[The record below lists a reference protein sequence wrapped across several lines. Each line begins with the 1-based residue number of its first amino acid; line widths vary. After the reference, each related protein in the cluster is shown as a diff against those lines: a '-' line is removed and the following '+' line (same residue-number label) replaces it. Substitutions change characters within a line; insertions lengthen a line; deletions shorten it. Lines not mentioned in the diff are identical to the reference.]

1 MSFLFFFFS
10 LSLTLAFSD
19 IFLLAV
25 QLNAIQNLS
34 ELKISIIIIIR
45 RGGRV
50 PFSREKEK
58 KKTYKVR
65 RKKSRARTSRS
76 NTNGNSILPTNQ
88 RTRRNRKFIRLSITP
103 IRTTRH
109 TTTIDSSRSSRN
121 SATPAIDNHRRA
133 ARSKRKSSSNTQCR
147 SSELTRRESE
157 RDGLRAIDAL
167 ENCHGHVCE
176 RGAADGVSQRS
187 P

>member
-1 MSFLFFFFS
+1 MRKGCLSYFSFLSLF
-10 LSLTLAFSD
+10 LSLLLRHFS
-19 IFLLAV
+19 FSGT
-25 QLNAIQNLS
+25 IQCNPKS
-34 ELKISIIIIIR
+34 VRIRISHYHHQG
-45 RGGRV
+45 RGG
-50 PFSREKEK
+50 K
-58 KKTYKVR
+58 KTTYKVR

-88 RTRRNRKFIRLSITP
+88 RTRRDRKFIRLSITP

-109 TTTIDSSRSSRN
+109 TTTIDSRRSSRD

-133 ARSKRKSSSNTQCR
+133 ARSKRKSSSNTKSR
-147 SSELTRRESE
+147 SSELTRSESE
-157 RDGLRAIDAL
+157 RDSLRAIDAL

-176 RGAADGVSQRS
+176 RGAADGVRQRS